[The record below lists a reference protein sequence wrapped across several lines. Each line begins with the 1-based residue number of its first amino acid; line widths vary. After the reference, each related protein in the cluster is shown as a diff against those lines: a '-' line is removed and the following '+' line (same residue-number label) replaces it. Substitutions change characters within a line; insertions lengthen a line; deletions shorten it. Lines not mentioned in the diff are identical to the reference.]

1 MMNAQPTD
9 FLPGLLAIQ
18 QRAPH
23 PAARVVLRGLLALF
37 LAIFIWACFGT
48 LDIVAVAE
56 GKLVPSTYVKIVQP
70 AEAGIVKAILV
81 HEGEY
86 VGEGQVLVRM
96 DTVYSTA
103 DREAVK
109 AEYHA
114 RRLALRR
121 IDAQLADAPFAK
133 VADDRPDL
141 YAQAVAQYMANHS
154 AYENQL
160 AQERSTLD
168 KARYDLAAAEQI
180 RAKLE
185 QVLPHYRKQEEAYEK
200 LGRQGFAGSLMVT
213 DKMRERVEKEQDLK
227 AQRAVIN
234 AARATIANSEQR
246 LKQVTADYHR
256 QLQAERAEVA
266 VDFEKLEQELAKQE
280 HRFGLQELKAPQAGI
295 VKDLATHTPG
305 TVVQPGTILMTLV
318 PSGERLKAEV
328 WVSNEDIGFVHQKQ
342 EAKVKLAAYPFQKYG
357 MLKGEVVHVSADAQ
371 DQPASTSQQQSY
383 SSSETRTKGLIYKT
397 VVTLDKQAL
406 IADGARLDLTPGMQ
420 VVAEIN
426 LGTRTVFEYLLSPV
440 QKAFTEAGRER

>member
-1 MMNAQPTD
+1 MMQAHPTD

-18 QRAPH
+18 QKAPH
-23 PAARVVLRGLLALF
+23 PAARIVLKTLLGLFIAVF
-37 LAIFIWACFGT
+37 LWACFGT

-70 AEAGIVKAILV
+70 AEAGIVKEILIG
-81 HEGEY
+81 EGER
-86 VGEGQVLVRM
+86 VQAGQVLVRM
-96 DTVYSTA
+96 DAAYSDA
-103 DREAVK
+103 DRQAVQ

-114 RRLALRR
+114 KSLALKR
-121 IDAQLADAPFAK
+121 IDAQLANAPLTKA
-133 VADDRPDL
+133 AEDPADL
-141 YAQAVAQYMANHS
+141 YSQTLAQYMANRS

-160 AQERSTLD
+160 AQERSTLE
-168 KARYDLAAAEQI
+168 KAKYDLAAAEQI
-180 RAKLE
+180 KAKLE

-200 LGRQGFAGSLMVT
+200 LGKEGFAGSIMVT
-213 DKMRERVEKEQDLK
+213 DKRRERIEAEQDLK
-227 AQRAVIN
+227 AQLAVIN
-234 AARATIANSEQR
+234 AAKATIANSEQR

-266 VDFEKLEQELAKQE
+266 VELEQLEQELAKQE
-280 HRFGLQELKAPQAGI
+280 HRSGLQELKAPQSGI
-295 VKDLATHTPG
+295 VKDLTTHTPG

-318 PSGERLKAEV
+318 PIGERLKAEV
-328 WVSNEDIGFVHQKQ
+328 WVSNEDIGFIRTEQ

-357 MLKGEVVHVSADAQ
+357 MLTGAVSYVSADAQ
-371 DQPASTSQQQSY
+371 DQPTNQSQNGEQSE
-383 SSSETRTKGLIYKT
+383 SARKGLIYKT
-397 VVTLDKQAL
+397 VVELNQQAL
-406 IADGARLDLTPGMQ
+406 EANGIRLDLTPGMQ

>member
-1 MMNAQPTD
+1 MRNVQPTD

-23 PAARVVLRGLLALF
+23 PAARAVLRGLLALF
-37 LAIFIWACFGT
+37 LAILIWACFGT

-81 HEGEY
+81 HEGQY

-96 DTVYSTA
+96 DAAYSMA

-133 VADDRPDL
+133 AADDRPDL
-141 YAQAVAQYMANHS
+141 YNQALAQYMANRS

-168 KARYDLAAAEQI
+168 KARYDLAAAEQV

-200 LGRQGFAGSLMVT
+200 LGRQGYAGSLMVT
-213 DKMRERVEKEQDLK
+213 DKVRERVEKEQDLR

-246 LKQVTADYHR
+246 LKQVTADYRR

-328 WVSNEDIGFVHQKQ
+328 WVSNEDIGFVHEKQ
-342 EAKVKLAAYPFQKYG
+342 AAKVKLAAYPFQKYG

-371 DQPASTSQQQSY
+371 DQPASPSQQQSY
-383 SSSETRTKGLIYKT
+383 SSSETKGLIYKT
-397 VVTLDKQAL
+397 VVTLDKQSL
-406 IADGARLDLTPGMQ
+406 IADGVRLDLTPGMQ

-440 QKAFTEAGRER
+440 QRAFTEAGRER